1 MRWATANG
9 ASMEILLIENVT
21 NLGVRGD
28 VVNVKDGYARNFLL
42 PRKKALPVT
51 AGNKRQI
58 ELEKERNI
66 KLRAKE
72 LSEANSLKDKL
83 EVVSLAVARK
93 AGEQGHLFGSVTN
106 ADVVELLKAKG
117 FTLEKH
123 AISLPHVK
131 DLGTYTVDIRLYTGV
146 HAKLNLEVTALAAE

>member
-1 MRWATANG
+1 
-9 ASMEILLIENVT
+9 MEVLLIENVS

-58 ELEKERNI
+58 ELEKERNL

-72 LSEANSLKDKL
+72 LSEAQSLKEKL
-83 EVVSLAVARK
+83 EAVSLTVARK
-93 AGEQGHLFGSVTN
+93 TGEHGHLFGSVTN
-106 ADVVELLKAKG
+106 GDVAEMLKAKG
-117 FTLEKH
+117 FEIEKQS
-123 AISLPHVK
+123 ISLPHVK
-131 DLGTYTVDIRLYTGV
+131 DLGTYVVEIRIYTGV

>member
-1 MRWATANG
+1 
-9 ASMEILLIENVT
+9 MEILLIENVP

-72 LSEANSLKDKL
+72 LADAQAFAEKL
-83 EVVSLAVARK
+83 SAVALAVAK
-93 AGEQGHLFGSVTN
+93 KVGDNGHLFGSVTN
-106 ADVVELLKAKG
+106 GDVAELLKAKG
-117 FTLEKH
+117 FEVEKQS
-123 AISLPHVK
+123 ITLPHVK
-131 DLGTYTVDIRLYTGV
+131 SVGAYEADVRIYAGV
-146 HAKLNLEVTALAAE
+146 HAKISIEVTALAAE

>member
-1 MRWATANG
+1 
-9 ASMEILLIENVT
+9 MEILLIENVA

-72 LSEANSLKDKL
+72 LADAQALGEKL
-83 EVVSLAVARK
+83 SAVALTVAK
-93 AGEQGHLFGSVTN
+93 KVGDNGHLFGSVTN
-106 ADVVELLKAKG
+106 GDVAELLKAKG
-117 FTLEKH
+117 FEVEKQS
-123 AISLPHVK
+123 ITVPHIKAVGAYEA
-131 DLGTYTVDIRLYTGV
+131 DVRIYAGV
-146 HAKLNLEVTALAAE
+146 HAKINLEVTALTAE

>member
-1 MRWATANG
+1 
-9 ASMEILLIENVT
+9 MEVLLIENVP
-21 NLGVRGD
+21 NLGARGD

-72 LSEANSLKDKL
+72 LADAKALAEKISA
-83 EVVSLAVARK
+83 VALAVAK
-93 AGEQGHLFGSVTN
+93 KVGDNGHLFGSVTN
-106 ADVVELLKAKG
+106 GDVAEMLKGKG
-117 FTLEKH
+117 FEVEKQS
-123 AISLPHVK
+123 ITLPHVK
-131 DLGTYTVDIRLYTGV
+131 ELGTYEADIRLYAGV
-146 HAKLNLEVTALAAE
+146 HAKVSIEVTALAAE

>member
-1 MRWATANG
+1 
-9 ASMEILLIENVT
+9 MEVLLIENVAK
-21 NLGVRGD
+21 LGTRGD

-58 ELEKERNI
+58 ELEKERNF

-72 LSEANSLKDKL
+72 LADAQSLKDKIEAL
-83 EVVSLAVARK
+83 TQLTTARK
-93 AGEQGHLFGSVTN
+93 SGDHGHLFGSVTN
-106 ADVVELLKAKG
+106 ADVAELLKAAG
-117 FTLEKH
+117 FEVEKQS
-123 AISLPHVK
+123 ITLPHIK
-131 DLGTYTVDIRLYTGV
+131 DLGTYPVDIRIYSGV

>member
-1 MRWATANG
+1 
-9 ASMEILLIENVT
+9 MEILLIENVP

-72 LSEANSLKDKL
+72 LSEAQVLAEKL
-83 EVVSLAVARK
+83 QAVALTIAK
-93 AGEQGHLFGSVTN
+93 KVGENGHLFGSVTN
-106 ADVVELLKAKG
+106 GDVAELLKAKG
-117 FTLEKH
+117 FEIEKQT
-123 AISLPHVK
+123 ITVPHVK
-131 DLGTYTVDIRLYTGV
+131 SVGSFEADVRIYAGV
-146 HAKLNLEVTALAAE
+146 HAKISLEVTAIAAE

>member
-1 MRWATANG
+1 
-9 ASMEILLIENVT
+9 MEILLIENVPS
-21 NLGVRGD
+21 LGVRGD

-72 LSEANSLKDKL
+72 LADAQALGEKL
-83 EVVSLAVARK
+83 SALALTVAK
-93 AGEQGHLFGSVTN
+93 KVGDNGHLFGSVTN
-106 ADVVELLKAKG
+106 GDLAELLKAKG
-117 FTLEKH
+117 FEIEKQ
-123 AISLPHVK
+123 AITVPHVK
-131 DLGTYTVDIRLYTGV
+131 SVGAYEADVRLYAGV
-146 HAKLNLEVTALAAE
+146 HATISLEVTALGAE